1 MYIKIQK
8 SLYTIPT
15 AHKCC
20 GDPSLF
26 VTLRAGHT
34 APSSAD
40 AGLPARRRSAVLP
53 TAQRRCG
60 DPFLLLRS
68 GRGTQSLPPRTPDS
82 RRGAEAPYCPQR
94 TSAAGTPPFLLRSGR
109 GTQPLPPRTPDSRRG
124 AEAPYCPQRTSAA
137 GTPSFCYAPVLRS
150 GRKKSRRAPLC
161 GFHTFDRQTVFA
173 SSSALTIATPAD
185 APMRVA
191 PASIMARAVA

>member
-68 GRGTQSLPPRTPDS
+68 GRGTQ
-82 RRGAEAPYCPQR
+82 
-94 TSAAGTPPFLLRSGR
+94 
-109 GTQPLPPRTPDSRRG
+109 PLPPRTPDSRRG
-124 AEAPYCPQRTSAA
+124 AEAPYCPQRKGAA
-137 GTPSFCYAPVLRS
+137 GTPSFCYAPGGAHSPFLRGRRTPGAAQKRRIAHSAQVLRGPLPFVTLRCYAPGAKNPAEHRS
-150 GRKKSRRAPLC
+150 AGFIRSIVRRFSL
-161 GFHTFDRQTVFA
+161 
-173 SSSALTIATPAD
+173 PAR
-185 APMRVA
+185 P
-191 PASIMARAVA
+191 